1 MNNITDTLKTATKD
15 ILTEDVL
22 KQIEASFND
31 AVQEK
36 AKLHVEKA
44 LLEQD
49 EDYAKKL
56 ETLIEAIDAD
66 HTNKLNKLVEA
77 IDADRA
83 AKLKAVVEKY
93 ETALTEEASNFKN
106 EIVNEV
112 SKYLELY
119 LDEKLPVTEVKDA
132 VKNKRALT
140 VLEDVRKMLAVDS
153 ALSQATIRDAVV
165 DGKNRIDE
173 AAKQLEASNSAVKKL
188 TEELAK
194 VKADLVL
201 EKKLSSLDKTTQ
213 NYVRKMLAD
222 KSEQFINEN
231 FDYTVKMFDKTEE
244 KRLDNLKSEAI
255 TETEATEVDRP
266 VIEESSKPTDADPVF
281 GTYMSELGK
290 Y

>member
-1 MNNITDTLKTATKD
+1 MSNITDTLKAATKD

-22 KQIEASFND
+22 KQIETSFNT
-31 AVQEK
+31 AVEEK

-56 ETLIEAIDAD
+56 ETRIEAMDAD

-83 AKLKAVVEKY
+83 AKLQAVVSKY

-140 VLEDVRKMLAVDS
+140 VLEDVRKMLAVDG
-153 ALSQATIRDAVV
+153 ALSQAAIR
-165 DGKNRIDE
+165 
-173 AAKQLEASNSAVKKL
+173 
-188 TEELAK
+188 
-194 VKADLVL
+194 
-201 EKKLSSLDKTTQ
+201 
-213 NYVRKMLAD
+213 
-222 KSEQFINEN
+222 
-231 FDYTVKMFDKTEE
+231 
-244 KRLDNLKSEAI
+244 
-255 TETEATEVDRP
+255 
-266 VIEESSKPTDADPVF
+266 
-281 GTYMSELGK
+281 
-290 Y
+290 